1 MTAEVRK
8 WVDRM
13 QAFYERIADF
23 TAHFEQQYRYK
34 AFNRVQNSSG
44 TVVFKK
50 PGQMRWEYLKPSPK
64 TFVLAHDRVYAH
76 DPEAMTVTKANLGAD
91 QLSASVTFLWGKG
104 RLADEFSIAKLPES
118 DCADCK
124 GPVLEMT
131 PLRNDP
137 RFRKIRLEIDPSS
150 AQVARSTVVDP
161 DGSENSFRFLELKVN
176 QKVGDEKFK
185 LSPPEGTQIVDLTQR

>member
-1 MTAEVRK
+1 MTPDVRK

-13 QAFYERIADF
+13 QDFYEKIQDF
-23 TAHFEQQYRYK
+23 TARFEQQYRYK
-34 AFNRVQNSSG
+34 AFNRVQNSAG

-50 PGQMRWEYLKPSPK
+50 PGQMRWEYLRPTPK

-104 RLADEFSIAKLPES
+104 RLADEFSIGKI

-124 GPVLEMT
+124 GPLLELT
-131 PLRNDP
+131 PLREDP
-137 RFRKIRLEIDPSS
+137 RFQKIRLEIDPKS
-150 AQVARSTVVDP
+150 AQVVRSTVVDP

-176 QKVGDEKFK
+176 QKVADEKFK
-185 LSPPEGTQIVDLTQR
+185 LTPPDGTQVVDLTQR